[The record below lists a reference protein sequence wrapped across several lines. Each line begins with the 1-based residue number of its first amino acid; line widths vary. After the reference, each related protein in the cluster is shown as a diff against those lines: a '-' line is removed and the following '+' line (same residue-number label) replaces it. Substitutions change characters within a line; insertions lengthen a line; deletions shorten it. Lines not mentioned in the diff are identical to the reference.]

1 MAFSDKLTVVID
13 FVTGPA
19 QSGVKKLRTEVAQAE
34 GAMGKMKAAT
44 VGVGGALNQYAGQAA
59 LAAGTA
65 LVAFGV
71 KSVKAFQDTALA
83 AGKFADATG
92 IAVED
97 ASRLVEVAGD
107 IGIQS
112 GAVEGALLKMNK
124 ALADGKGAFA
134 EYGVEIVKTSS
145 GLTDSNAT
153 FVNALTT
160 IGAIEDPT
168 LRAKAAQ
175 EVFGKSYASVARLM
189 EMSAGD
195 LKAALAGVSDEQA
208 ITDAENASAE
218 RFEATMDNLTDI
230 LTGIS
235 LEVGGAL
242 VPSLTEL
249 GDAIVAIDKGIEDIG
264 LGGLGNVFG
273 SLYQDSGLADLVNGI
288 GAVGDVFSAVGGWFD
303 NSGDSA
309 DDAAPRIE
317 YYASRVAAAAAET
330 ATSTRTEEEANE
342 AREEAERLTKAVTT
356 AVDARR
362 KAEQDLRNEMLSAI
376 DKNYAYRV
384 AVDDAEEALSEYNE
398 AAKTGKLTTEELDDA
413 TRETGRQLYE
423 TAAAYAES
431 KGAATGSQE
440 AIDGMI
446 ESLYI
451 QMSTL
456 APNSPLRLELLA
468 YIEELGRIPTDI
480 ETKMRVT
487 RFGDVGFMKNARGT
501 PPGGSPGGLT
511 LVGEEGPELVNMP
524 KGAVV
529 TPAGETARLLSGA
542 GSVSGMASGSGITV
556 NIYPKALPTDR
567 ELIDLVNS
575 VRRRNGN
582 VI

>member
-1 MAFSDKLTVVID
+1 VANRITTLFDLDSKGFD
-13 FVTGPA
+13 
-19 QSGVKKLRTEVAQAE
+19 SGLKKLRKSVSEADGAVNKLKVA
-34 GAMGKMKAAT
+34 GAGLGDVLKANA
-44 VGVGGALNQYAGQAA
+44 GAAAASAGA
-59 LAAGTA
+59 A

-107 IGIQS
+107 IGIES

-134 EYGVEIVKTSS
+134 EYGVEIVKTKS

-208 ITDAENASAE
+208 ITDAENANAE
-218 RFEATMDNLTDI
+218 KFEATMDNLKDKLDGVT
-230 LTGIS
+230 LS
-235 LEVGGAL
+235 VGGGL
-242 VPSLTEL
+242 VPALTDL
-249 GDAIVAIDKGIEDIG
+249 ADAVAGFDDAARKAGAS
-264 LGGLGNVFG
+264 GGLGDVLRAAWENSG
-273 SLYQDSGLADLVNGI
+273 GYDLIDGLGRIGNLLGDSGDEVE
-288 GAVGDVFSAVGGWFD
+288 DFGG
-303 NSGDSA
+303 
-309 DDAAPRIE
+309 RME
-317 YYASRVAAAAAET
+317 YYASRVKAAAQET
-330 ATSTRTEEEANE
+330 ASSTRTEEEANE

-362 KAEQDLRNEMLSAI
+362 KAEQDLRNELLAAI

-398 AAKTGKLTTEELDDA
+398 ATKTGKLTTEELDDA

-446 ESLYI
+446 ESLYT

-456 APNSPLRLELLA
+456 DPNSPLRLELLA

-487 RFGDVGFMKNARGT
+487 RFGDVGFEKRAK
-501 PPGGSPGGLT
+501 GGPVRAGEPYI
-511 LVGEEGPELVNMP
+511 VGEEGPELVVP
-524 KGAVV
+524 SQSGTVL
-529 TPAGETARLLSGA
+529 TAGETRAALSPVSGA
-542 GSVSGMASGSGITV
+542 GSGTGMASGSAGITV